1 MEYIVGP
8 ILALLVSLKFTKFQL
23 KVVEDKV
30 NGIEEEIE
38 LVMDDLENIKEYDT
52 KRDEEYS
59 KKVLATLMPV
69 AKAVQKLNQTVGI
82 WCGK

>member
-8 ILALLVSLKFTKFQL
+8 ILALLVSLKFTKLQL
-23 KVVEDKV
+23 KVLEDKV
-30 NGIEEEIE
+30 NGMEEEIE
-38 LVMDDLENIKEYDT
+38 LVMEDLENIKEYDT

-82 WCGK
+82 

>member
-8 ILALLVSLKFTKFQL
+8 ILALLVSLKFTKLQL

-30 NGIEEEIE
+30 NGMEEEIE
-38 LVMDDLENIKEYDT
+38 LVMGDLENIKEYDT

-82 WCGK
+82 

>member
-8 ILALLVSLKFTKFQL
+8 ILALLISLKFTKLQL

-30 NGIEEEIE
+30 NGMEEEIE
-38 LVMDDLENIKEYDT
+38 LVMEDLVNIKEYDT

-82 WCGK
+82 

>member
-8 ILALLVSLKFTKFQL
+8 ILALLVSLKFTKLQL

-30 NGIEEEIE
+30 NGMEEEIE
-38 LVMDDLENIKEYDT
+38 LVMDDLESIKEYDT

-82 WCGK
+82 

>member
-8 ILALLVSLKFTKFQL
+8 VLALLVSLKFTKLQL

-82 WCGK
+82 

>member
-8 ILALLVSLKFTKFQL
+8 ILALLISLKFTKLQL

-82 WCGK
+82 

>member
-8 ILALLVSLKFTKFQL
+8 ILALLVSLKFTKLQL

-30 NGIEEEIE
+30 NGMEEEIE
-38 LVMDDLENIKEYDT
+38 LVMEDLENIKEYDT

-82 WCGK
+82 

>member
-8 ILALLVSLKFTKFQL
+8 VLALLVSLKFTKLQL

-30 NGIEEEIE
+30 NGMEEEIE

-82 WCGK
+82 

>member
-8 ILALLVSLKFTKFQL
+8 ILALLVSLKFTKLQL

-30 NGIEEEIE
+30 NGMEEEIE
-38 LVMDDLENIKEYDT
+38 LVMEDLVNIKEYDT

-82 WCGK
+82 

>member
-8 ILALLVSLKFTKFQL
+8 ILALLVSLKFTKLQL
-23 KVVEDKV
+23 KVLEDKV
-30 NGIEEEIE
+30 NGMEEEIE
-38 LVMDDLENIKEYDT
+38 LVIGDLENIKEYDT

-82 WCGK
+82 

>member
-8 ILALLVSLKFTKFQL
+8 ILALLVSLKFTKLQL

-30 NGIEEEIE
+30 NGMEEEIE

-82 WCGK
+82 

>member
-1 MEYIVGP
+1 MEYIIGP
-8 ILALLVSLKFTKFQL
+8 ILALLVGLKFTKLQL

-30 NGIEEEIE
+30 KGLEEEIE
-38 LVMDDLENIKEYDT
+38 LVLEDMESMKTYDT

-82 WCGK
+82 

>member
-8 ILALLVSLKFTKFQL
+8 ILALLVSLKFTKLQL
-23 KVVEDKV
+23 KVLEDKV
-30 NGIEEEIE
+30 NGMEEEIE

-82 WCGK
+82 

>member
-8 ILALLVSLKFTKFQL
+8 ILALLVSLKFTKLQL
-23 KVVEDKV
+23 KAVEDKV
-30 NGIEEEIE
+30 KGVEEEIE
-38 LVMDDLENIKEYDT
+38 LVVDELDNMKEYDT

-82 WCGK
+82 

>member
-8 ILALLVSLKFTKFQL
+8 ILALLVSLKFTKLQL

-30 NGIEEEIE
+30 NGMEEEIE
-38 LVMDDLENIKEYDT
+38 LVIGDLENIKEYDT

-82 WCGK
+82 

>member
-8 ILALLVSLKFTKFQL
+8 VLALLLSLKFTQMQTNVCKR
-23 KVVEDKV
+23 KVR
-30 NGIEEEIE
+30 GLEEEFE
-38 LVMDDLENIKEYDT
+38 LVLQDVEEFKRQDN

-82 WCGK
+82 

>member
-8 ILALLVSLKFTKFQL
+8 VLALMLSLKFTQMKANACQK
-23 KVVEDKV
+23 KVRSL
-30 NGIEEEIE
+30 EEEFE
-38 LVMDDLENIKEYDT
+38 LVLEDMEDFKRHDS

-82 WCGK
+82 

>member
-8 ILALLVSLKFTKFQL
+8 ILALLVSLKFTKLQL

-82 WCGK
+82 

>member
-8 ILALLVSLKFTKFQL
+8 ILALLVSLKFTKLQL

-30 NGIEEEIE
+30 NGMEEEIE
-38 LVMDDLENIKEYDT
+38 LVMEDLEKIKEYDT

-82 WCGK
+82 